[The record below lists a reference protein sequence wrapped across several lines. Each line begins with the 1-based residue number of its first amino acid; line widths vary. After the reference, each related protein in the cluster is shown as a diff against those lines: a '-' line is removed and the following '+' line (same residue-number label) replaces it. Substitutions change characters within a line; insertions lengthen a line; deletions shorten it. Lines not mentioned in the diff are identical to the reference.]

1 MNAKAIIK
9 DIKSYADPARA
20 KQLQRYFKTGKGEYG
35 EGDIFIG
42 LTVPQTRSLA
52 KIHRQASFET
62 IAELLKSPIHEI
74 RLCALLILVH
84 RFSNAPEEDQ
94 KRIVR
99 FYLRHKKYINNWDLV
114 DLSAPSL
121 LGAYALRTHDYSVV
135 NKLIKSKR
143 LWDRRMGMLATFSF
157 IKKNQLDIVY
167 RFSTMLMDDP
177 EDLMHKAA
185 GWMLREAGKKDPERL
200 LTFIQKYTNR
210 MPRTMLRYAIEK
222 FPPKKRKELLDL

>member
-1 MNAKAIIK
+1 MNAKSIIK
-9 DIKSYADPARA
+9 DIKSYADPSRA
-20 KQLQRYFKTGKGEYG
+20 KELQRYFKTGKGEYG

-52 KIHRQASFET
+52 RTHQQASLET

-74 RLCALLILVH
+74 RLCALLILVQQ
-84 RFSNAPEEDQ
+84 FSKVLEEDQ
-94 KRIVR
+94 ERIVR

-114 DLSAPSL
+114 DLSAPSI
-121 LGAYALRTHDYSVV
+121 LGSYALRSHDYGLI

-143 LWDRRMGMLATFSF
+143 LWDRRIGMLSTFPF
-157 IKKNQLDIVY
+157 IKKGKVDIVY
-167 RFSTMLMDDP
+167 RFAIILMDDP

-185 GWMLREAGKKDPERL
+185 GWMLRVAGKRDPERL
-200 LTFIQKYTNR
+200 LTFTQKNAKR

-222 FPPKKRKELLDL
+222 FPPKKRKELLSL